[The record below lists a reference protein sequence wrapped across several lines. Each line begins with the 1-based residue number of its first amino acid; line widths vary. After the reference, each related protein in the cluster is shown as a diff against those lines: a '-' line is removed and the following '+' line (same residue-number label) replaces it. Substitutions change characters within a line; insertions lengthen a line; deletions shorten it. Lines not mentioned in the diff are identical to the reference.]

1 MICQFLERGRLIGM
15 RRIVRE
21 ARIYEQFED
30 FHIFRKS
37 EHFAANQQNKKK
49 HISSYL

>member
-1 MICQFLERGRLIGM
+1 MMSWNYRILELDDIDEGKY
-15 RRIVRE
+15 
-21 ARIYEQFED
+21 YEQFED
-30 FHIFRKS
+30 VHIFRKS